1 MEGTTSAPIEALE
14 VEFKVNVEKN
24 VLAAQ
29 QYLIQSKLVSDDVWK
44 VCTQY
49 LREKEYQEIA
59 QERAIMMRC
68 GYVFCNN
75 PIKSIRELIDENSM
89 KLHPKTHSVAP
100 PSERSIFDVPKEIPE
115 EIYQISYKTGKIYDG
130 KERFYYCCKD
140 CFVKSQVLGRSLSSS
155 AIYTRTFSHNSF
167 TENMLALK
175 KYQQNE
181 MQLQVK
187 TENKQFSK
195 VTTNREFELVKE
207 DLIKKRVFE
216 KVIVTEKVDVA
227 PPSVKFD
234 ENKTLEKCNPMEE
247 DYSSSSSEDENESM
261 DNADGEGEEEN
272 PSNSLMDEK
281 PLRPKMSS
289 FFSPFTQAISI
300 IQALSNTKSK
310 NYLKAFDE
318 GEKYQPNPE
327 TFVAIVPLSADY
339 QRFTVFRSKIV
350 PR

>member
-1 MEGTTSAPIEALE
+1 M
-14 VEFKVNVEKN
+14 
-24 VLAAQ
+24 
-29 QYLIQSKLVSDDVWK
+29 
-44 VCTQY
+44 
-49 LREKEYQEIA
+49 YQ
-59 QERAIMMRC
+59 
-68 GYVFCNN
+68 
-75 PIKSIRELIDENSM
+75 
-89 KLHPKTHSVAP
+89 
-100 PSERSIFDVPKEIPE
+100 
-115 EIYQISYKTGKIYDG
+115 
-130 KERFYYCCKD
+130 
-140 CFVKSQVLGRSLSSS
+140 
-155 AIYTRTFSHNSF
+155 
-167 TENMLALK
+167 K
-175 KYQQNE
+175 KYQRKFTKFHTKQE
-181 MQLQVK
+181 KFM
-187 TENKQFSK
+187 TEKN
-195 VTTNREFELVKE
+195 
-207 DLIKKRVFE
+207 DLIIKRVFE
-216 KVIVTEKVDVA
+216 KVTVTEKVDVA

-261 DNADGEGEEEN
+261 ENADAEGEEEN
-272 PSNSLMDEK
+272 PSNSFMDEK